1 MKVNQVQAL
10 LAALEGICGNS
21 DTQKALRKLSTLFE
35 QYGNQDIKSVVKLI
49 AQARTEAGLRK

>member
-1 MKVNQVQAL
+1 MKTNQVQAL

-21 DTQKALRKLSTLFE
+21 DAQKALRKLSTLFE

-49 AQARTEAGLRK
+49 AQARTVAGLQR